1 MYTCTVDTPNQ
12 CGPPTLDM
20 TGSITMHD
28 ATRASA
34 NVALNVKFMSSTR
47 DQVHNRTGKALETN
61 TSRVPDDETSA
72 PAAWFRE
79 MSHTMTRIVGLTGS
93 VTTYWDVYSAAICCE
108 IRKVR
113 RKLLLKGAYM

>member
-1 MYTCTVDTPNQ
+1 
-12 CGPPTLDM
+12 
-20 TGSITMHD
+20 MHD

-47 DQVHNRTGKALETN
+47 DQVHNRTGKALETD
-61 TSRVPDDETSA
+61 TSRVPDDRWVASDETSA

-93 VTTYWDVYSAAICCE
+93 VTTHWDMYSTAICCE

-113 RKLLLKGAYM
+113 RTSAERCVHVAKGFHYLSKRYRVTQVK

>member
-1 MYTCTVDTPNQ
+1 
-12 CGPPTLDM
+12 
-20 TGSITMHD
+20 MHD

-47 DQVHNRTGKALETN
+47 DQVHNRTGKALESN
-61 TSRVPDDETSA
+61 TSRVPDDRWVASDETSA